1 MSFKVIRIKISDKPL
16 FETKLSLDG
25 ILTSSMSENSI
36 PAEMVIEYLNSEDDL
51 TPFNVIPV
59 SYKYYEGIIQK
70 YGLSEL
76 ISGVKLDAIF
86 DAISE
91 EIFIDEQFKK
101 EAEKIAYSIVAQFE
115 KDTLFN
121 NYNSGKIREYIE
133 NKILDLKDKFKIQ
146 PK

>member
-121 NYNSGKIREYIE
+121 NYNPGKIREYIE